1 MVAAL
6 KGFPMRVLL
15 PVAVIAVLG
24 FSLSGCIAY
33 DVASAGVSVATT
45 VVTTT
50 AHVAGSVVS
59 GAADTVSG
67 SGDDDKDSDS
77 HKHKKDGDD
86 DSDK

>member
-1 MVAAL
+1 MVPAS
-6 KGFPMRVLL
+6 KGSSAMRVLL

-67 SGDDDKDSDS
+67 SDDGDDNDS
-77 HKHKKDGDD
+77 HKHHHDGD

>member
-1 MVAAL
+1 
-6 KGFPMRVLL
+6 MRVLL

-50 AHVAGSVVS
+50 AHVARSVVR
-59 GAADTVSG
+59 GAADTVTG
-67 SGDDDKDSDS
+67 
-77 HKHKKDGDD
+77 GDD
-86 DSDK
+86 DSDSDSDSDKAKHHRHSDDDSDGDK

>member
-1 MVAAL
+1 M
-6 KGFPMRVLL
+6 
-15 PVAVIAVLG
+15 PVAVLAVLG

-59 GAADTVSG
+59 GAADTVTG
-67 SGDDDKDSDS
+67 SSDDDKDSDS
-77 HKHKKDGDD
+77 HKHHKDGDD

>member
-1 MVAAL
+1 
-6 KGFPMRVLL
+6 MRVLL
-15 PVAVIAVLG
+15 PVAVIACLG

-59 GAADTVSG
+59 GAADTVTG

-77 HKHKKDGDD
+77 HKHKKDSDD